1 LPSTCAT
8 IGSPSQTGEPL
19 KAPPRSSKALV
30 AISKGI
36 LKGNK
41 YAPLREAPEFS
52 RSVGPI
58 PQQMFSN
65 TQTVLL
71 KVAESCSVPVGV
83 RKAVRS
89 PVLGEGDVGS
99 PVIGEFPGNN
109 VIFAFGSHLVVAGDL
124 GVSEAPKN

>member
-1 LPSTCAT
+1 
-8 IGSPSQTGEPL
+8 
-19 KAPPRSSKALV
+19 V